1 MNINAAADEI
11 MGQHG
16 KAGGEVPSY
25 LEMTAA
31 GMAAGALA
39 AASSDGARVLLDL
52 AAPRI
57 GSILDSRGSIQ
68 GEVGH
73 EGYTDDGS
81 PKISGQATPG
91 VLVHIYDGVMLIG
104 RVPATA
110 SGSWSFTPLIPLAE
124 GRHELSIAYEYA
136 NGDISDFST
145 PHVIHVDKSSPEL
158 PEILGMVDD
167 EGRITGV
174 VAEDDIIDD
183 ARPTVSGT
191 AEPHATVIVYDKGKE
206 IGRATVDAEGNWSY
220 TPDAALNDGTHLFS
234 YSVVDRAGNQSE
246 FSEPFEFIVD
256 TRAERVTIHM
266 AEDDAGSVTGPVY
279 SGGITDDTTPTL
291 MGTATAGGIVKV
303 YEGSVL
309 LGQTT
314 AEVDGTWSFT
324 PNVPL
329 ADGAHALTA
338 TVTLPAKG
346 ESPLSKPFELVVQTV
361 ALGQPVIDAVHDN
374 VGAVQGLLDKGA
386 HTDDARPA
394 LSGRAEAGSTV
405 HVYDN
410 LVLLGTTLAGV
421 NGTWAFTPSM
431 PLSDGL
437 HAFTVVAVSAAGIGS
452 APSAEYAVLVDTVAP
467 AKPIIEY
474 VQDDV
479 GEEVGAL
486 ASGDRTDDG
495 RPSIHG
501 SAEPGSTVI
510 IKDGGIEIGRVQA
523 DGAGRWSFDVVD
535 ELSAGWHSLVAEAR
549 DVAGNT
555 STASDVFKLQMIPR
569 GDDAP
574 RPLGGGNAQ
583 LSVTFIADTSG
594 SMGGTK
600 LDELKAALRTLVGA
614 YAQAA
619 VPVSFNLLR
628 FDEGAYDMGVFTF
641 STTQDPA
648 YAALMSAINGLVAGG
663 STAFDPVLNLAM
675 KNITAEAAS
684 PGHSADTTK
693 HVFFLSDGAGSL
705 SSTVQTK
712 WSALMADPDG
722 KPLTDNPAVV
732 TSIGIG
738 SGASATYLKAISTSK
753 QMVAATD
760 VGQLSQIV
768 LENAVIDRVSGN
780 LLENDTWINQ
790 GLAAKL
796 VEISHEGVV
805 YRISS
810 GNLLQVIGNA
820 GEAHATYDAVSGKL
834 SIVSKLGQLSVY
846 MSTTGAHRAGDYS
859 FAAVV
864 PATLTLKDTMV
875 GVFGYVAVD
884 STGASQAS
892 NLTITV
898 LTHAAKD
905 GEAVR
910 INAIGKD
917 SGLSGDFV
925 TGDASVGRLISG
937 ELAARLETGMKLQVS
952 TDNGKSWSTVTTFN
966 GLQWVMLDKTAHAG
980 DWSIQTR
987 LIDRDGNTG
996 GFSAQSVTLVE
1007 PTKAPQITRIAEA
1020 DGLLTASDASN
1031 GVDVV
1036 VSLAD
1041 TGAKAGDIVHMS
1053 WGIGLYDQVLT
1064 ALDIMSGTVVVK
1076 VPAAVTGSATGGQG
1090 VLYDFNVSAAI
1101 VANGVKGAVSAAYK
1115 VIGGGFATK
1124 VLADTLNVAAT
1135 NVVGNE
1141 YGGNGVTV
1149 STLAGSLL
1157 LKKAA
1162 DTTFLA
1168 GLKVL
1173 SGSTGNATAV
1183 FTLDEPV
1190 TKFSVRLSG
1199 LDNTAGG
1206 AVVIVYDVHGAEI
1219 HRETVTGT
1227 LSSGRYIKTYAY
1239 TAAEGVD
1246 VGSFKVV
1253 SATNNLVVD
1262 AFSQT
1267 QALHVADSRDT
1278 QVVDGLTDSYH
1289 GSAADE
1295 VITLG
1300 YSAAAYLANAGNS
1313 GIHGGAGTDTL
1324 QFAGSNYVMNLNL
1337 ATSAGKLTGVEI
1349 IDLTGTGNNTLT
1361 LSLKDVL
1368 ENGQMDLFHATAN
1381 GTVQMM
1387 VRGNAG
1393 DVVNLDDLLGLNGP
1407 DFGDWHAGGKQI
1419 IAGSAYQVYLHS
1431 GLDAELL
1438 VQDAVKVTL
1447 I

>member
-1 MNINAAADEI
+1 
-11 MGQHG
+11 
-16 KAGGEVPSY
+16 
-25 LEMTAA
+25 
-31 GMAAGALA
+31 
-39 AASSDGARVLLDL
+39 
-52 AAPRI
+52 
-57 GSILDSRGSIQ
+57 
-68 GEVGH
+68 
-73 EGYTDDGS
+73 
-81 PKISGQATPG
+81 
-91 VLVHIYDGVMLIG
+91 
-104 RVPATA
+104 
-110 SGSWSFTPLIPLAE
+110 
-124 GRHELSIAYEYA
+124 
-136 NGDISDFST
+136 
-145 PHVIHVDKSSPEL
+145 
-158 PEILGMVDD
+158 
-167 EGRITGV
+167 
-174 VAEDDIIDD
+174 
-183 ARPTVSGT
+183 
-191 AEPHATVIVYDKGKE
+191 
-206 IGRATVDAEGNWSY
+206 
-220 TPDAALNDGTHLFS
+220 
-234 YSVVDRAGNQSE
+234 
-246 FSEPFEFIVD
+246 
-256 TRAERVTIHM
+256 
-266 AEDDAGSVTGPVY
+266 
-279 SGGITDDTTPTL
+279 
-291 MGTATAGGIVKV
+291 
-303 YEGSVL
+303 
-309 LGQTT
+309 
-314 AEVDGTWSFT
+314 
-324 PNVPL
+324 
-329 ADGAHALTA
+329 
-338 TVTLPAKG
+338 
-346 ESPLSKPFELVVQTV
+346 
-361 ALGQPVIDAVHDN
+361 
-374 VGAVQGLLDKGA
+374 
-386 HTDDARPA
+386 
-394 LSGRAEAGSTV
+394 
-405 HVYDN
+405 
-410 LVLLGTTLAGV
+410 
-421 NGTWAFTPSM
+421 
-431 PLSDGL
+431 
-437 HAFTVVAVSAAGIGS
+437 
-452 APSAEYAVLVDTVAP
+452 
-467 AKPIIEY
+467 
-474 VQDDV
+474 
-479 GEEVGAL
+479 
-486 ASGDRTDDG
+486 
-495 RPSIHG
+495 
-501 SAEPGSTVI
+501 
-510 IKDGGIEIGRVQA
+510 
-523 DGAGRWSFDVVD
+523 
-535 ELSAGWHSLVAEAR
+535 
-549 DVAGNT
+549 
-555 STASDVFKLQMIPR
+555 
-569 GDDAP
+569 
-574 RPLGGGNAQ
+574 
-583 LSVTFIADTSG
+583 
-594 SMGGTK
+594 
-600 LDELKAALRTLVGA
+600 
-614 YAQAA
+614 
-619 VPVSFNLLR
+619 
-628 FDEGAYDMGVFTF
+628 
-641 STTQDPA
+641 
-648 YAALMSAINGLVAGG
+648 
-663 STAFDPVLNLAM
+663 
-675 KNITAEAAS
+675 
-684 PGHSADTTK
+684 
-693 HVFFLSDGAGSL
+693 
-705 SSTVQTK
+705 
-712 WSALMADPDG
+712 MADPDG
-722 KPLTDNPAVV
+722 KPKTDNPAVV

-738 SGASATYLKAISTSK
+738 TGASATYLNAISTSK
-753 QMVAATD
+753 QMVMATD

-780 LLENDTWINQ
+780 LLENDTWISQ

-810 GNLLQVIGNA
+810 GNLLQVIGN
-820 GEAHATYDAVSGKL
+820 GGDAHATYDAVSGKL

-859 FAAVV
+859 FAAMA

-884 STGASQAS
+884 GSGASQAS

-925 TGDASVGRLISG
+925 TGDAGTGRLISG

-987 LIDRDGNTG
+987 LIDRHGNTG
-996 GFSAQSVTLVE
+996 GFSAQIVTLAE
-1007 PTKAPQITRIAEA
+1007 PTKAPQIMRIAEA
-1020 DGLLTASDASN
+1020 EGLLTATEASN

-1036 VSLAD
+1036 VSLAN
-1041 TGAKAGDIVHMS
+1041 TGAKAGDIVHMN

-1064 ALDIMSGTVVVK
+1064 ALDIMSGMVVVK
-1076 VPAAVTGSATGGQG
+1076 VPAAVTYSTAGGQG

-1101 VANGVKGAVSAAYK
+1101 VANGVKGAASAAYK
-1115 VIGGGFATK
+1115 VVGGGFSTK
-1124 VLADTLNVAAT
+1124 ALADTLNVAAT

-1149 STLAGSLL
+1149 GTLAGSLL

-1162 DTTFLA
+1162 DTTSLA

-1173 SGSTGNATAV
+1173 SGSAGNATAV

-1227 LSSGRYIKTYAY
+1227 LSSGRYIKAYAY

-1278 QVVDGLTDSYH
+1278 QKVDGLTDSYY

-1300 YSAAAYLANAGNS
+1300 YSAATYLANAGNS

-1324 QFAGSNYVMNLNL
+1324 KFAGASYVMNLNL

-1368 ENGQMDLFHATAN
+1368 ENGQTDLFHATAN

-1407 DFGDWHAGGKQI
+1407 DFGDWQASGKQI